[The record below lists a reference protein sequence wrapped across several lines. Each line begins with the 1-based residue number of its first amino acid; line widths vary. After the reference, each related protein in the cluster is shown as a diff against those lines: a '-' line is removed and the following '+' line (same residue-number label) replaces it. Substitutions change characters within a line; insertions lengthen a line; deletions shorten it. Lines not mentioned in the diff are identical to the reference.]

1 MDTSREYRQRAAIC
15 LQLANEA
22 NDVYVKAALAELA
35 AEFREMAE
43 AMEHPPKGGS
53 RRVA

>member
-22 NDVYVKAALAELA
+22 SDVYVKAALTELA
-35 AEFREMAE
+35 ADFDQMAK
-43 AMEHPPKGGS
+43 AMEHPPTGGN
-53 RRVA
+53 RRAA